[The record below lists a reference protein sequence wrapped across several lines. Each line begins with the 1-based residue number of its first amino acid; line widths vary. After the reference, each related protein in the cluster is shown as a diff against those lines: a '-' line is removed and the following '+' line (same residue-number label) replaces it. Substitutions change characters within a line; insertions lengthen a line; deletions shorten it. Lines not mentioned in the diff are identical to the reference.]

1 MYDLSEKTIYKHN
14 ANPLYTQHRFSDVS
28 FNELVHE
35 INIFKKKHGC
45 KVPES
50 EAIMFYLVN
59 NILHTVKSKY
69 NDLQELPQ
77 DVYDLTKKCDNI
89 STRISKALFY
99 HVCLVANGMLC
110 IYLSTLESHQKDY
123 FKLHYGEGFIDYLKV
138 KNQNFEKMN
147 IPNLTI
153 NQYLGG
159 VSNVY
164 SIGKL
169 IAWGKPYSMIVKTA
183 HKVSNGT
190 YSLYTGA
197 DHIWSLCHNGGT
209 VLNKGIGNVFSVA
222 SNYIFDILDVQD
234 CGQIPAWIHEK
245 KNKGYITKEIKEVY
259 EEYYRLFPEAFAPF
273 DSALLEKS
281 TKKRVAAHAAMNAQY
296 KQWWNTIYANNGQA
310 VNNTPQQTVVQ
321 PKINDILIGDY
332 KKNKWI

>member
-1 MYDLSEKTIYKHN
+1 MYDLSEKTLYKHN
-14 ANPLYTQHRFSDVS
+14 ANPLYTQHRFSHVS
-28 FNELVHE
+28 FNELTKE
-35 INIFKKKHGC
+35 IKSFKTKHGC
-45 KVPES
+45 RVPES

-69 NDLQELPQ
+69 GELEDLPQ

-89 STRISKALFY
+89 STRISKALFF
-99 HVCLVANGMLC
+99 HVCLVGNGMLC
-110 IYLSTLESHQKDY
+110 TYLGAMEKHQKEY
-123 FKLHYGEGFIDYLKV
+123 FENNYGKGFI
-138 KNQNFEKMN
+138 E
-147 IPNLTI
+147 
-153 NQYLGG
+153 YLGKKTRDLDNMKVEDLTVNQFLG
-159 VSNVY
+159 GMSNVY

-209 VLNKGIGNVFSVA
+209 ILNKGIGNVFSVA
-222 SNYIFDILDVQD
+222 SNFIFDILDVQD
-234 CGQIPAWIHEK
+234 SGQIPAWIHAN
-245 KNKGYITKEIKEVY
+245 KNQKYITKEIQEIYK
-259 EEYYRLFPEAFAPF
+259 EYYKLFPEAFKPL
-273 DSALLEKS
+273 DHKS
-281 TKKRVAAHAAMNAQY
+281 LKASTDKRVKAHAAMNAQY
-296 KQWWNTIYANNGQA
+296 KQWWSTIYANNGRP
-310 VNNTPQQTVVQ
+310 VNQEPAPPPQ